1 MRDSILEV
9 NNLQVS
15 FDIGGRD
22 AVAVDRLSFSLGHGR
37 TLGIVG
43 ESGSGKSI
51 ASLAIMG
58 LVPSPPGRISGGSIR
73 FMGRELTGMPE
84 HELRA
89 LRGKDISMI
98 FQEPMT
104 ALNPVFRVGEQIAES
119 LMVHA
124 NLDRRAAWGRAA
136 ELLAEVGIPEPE
148 LRVRN
153 YPFELS
159 GGMRQRVMI
168 AIALACAPSVLIAD
182 EPTTALDVSVQ
193 AQIFQLLKAIQRRS
207 GTSILFITHDMGS
220 IAAMTDR
227 VIVMYAGS
235 CVEAGSTREILLDP
249 RHPYTQGLI
258 ACTPHLDRR
267 AGRKKGYLHEIPGM
281 VPAITDI
288 GASCAFAPRCSQAG
302 PRCFRERPFAAAF
315 GDGRRVACFNADLEA
330 AAGGRSSHG
339 NAIA

>member
-168 AIALACAPSVLIAD
+168 AIALACAPS
-182 EPTTALDVSVQ
+182 
-193 AQIFQLLKAIQRRS
+193 
-207 GTSILFITHDMGS
+207 
-220 IAAMTDR
+220 TD
-227 VIVMYAGS
+227 
-235 CVEAGSTREILLDP
+235 
-249 RHPYTQGLI
+249 H
-258 ACTPHLDRR
+258 R
-267 AGRKKGYLHEIPGM
+267 AGRFSAGADLSVAQGNPAAFRHFHPVYHARHGLHCRHDGPGDCD
-281 VPAITDI
+281 VRGLLRGGGKHTGNPA
-288 GASCAFAPRCSQAG
+288 GSPPSVYAG
-302 PRCFRERPFAAAF
+302 PDRLHAPSGSPGRQEKRIPARNPRHGARHHGHRSKLRFRAALFPGRTALFQGAPLCRGIRRRPPR
-315 GDGRRVACFNADLEA
+315 GLLQRRP
-330 AAGGRSSHG
+330 
-339 NAIA
+339 